1 MQKPAWSENQKQLRL
16 IVDVGKMLDQVVH
29 LYKRIEQGK
38 IMNAELTKQFAKNY
52 IELFNKTEPEL
63 QAQLEQSHLATLD
76 KIKATMS
83 SKEASE
89 FMAIHDE
96 IVNDHIARLNAQA
109 DMYNAKAKAIEAD
122 TLRIEN
128 ETEEKER
135 EALRIFFSIA
145 AIFIFIFSAIYFN
158 K

>member
-1 MQKPAWSENQKQLRL
+1 
-16 IVDVGKMLDQVVH
+16 
-29 LYKRIEQGK
+29 
-38 IMNAELTKQFAKNY
+38 MNAELTKQFTQNY

-63 QAQLEQSHLATLD
+63 QAQLEQDHLATLE
-76 KIKATMS
+76 KVKATMS

-135 EALRIFFSIA
+135 EYLRIFFSIA
-145 AIFIFIFSAIYFN
+145 IVFAFIFSVIYFN

>member
-1 MQKPAWSENQKQLRL
+1 
-16 IVDVGKMLDQVVH
+16 
-29 LYKRIEQGK
+29 
-38 IMNAELTKQFAKNY
+38 MNAELVKQFSLNY
-52 IELFNKTEPEL
+52 IELFNKTEHEL
-63 QAQLEQSHLATLD
+63 QAQLEQDHLATLD
-76 KIKATMS
+76 KIKATMP

-89 FMAIHDE
+89 FMTIHDE

-135 EALRIFFSIA
+135 EYLRILFSIA
-145 AIFIFIFSAIYFN
+145 IVFIFVFSVIYFN